1 MPEVE
6 RLLDRGAED
15 ASAEEMT
22 AVTRDPATV
31 ALSLVAAAALWRLLS
46 VGIETL
52 RSMSHDAAVRR
63 RIELIG
69 ELQQLG
75 YGRQAP
81 FIVERLL
88 KDLRQRPADD
98 AVLQALA
105 KLYQG

>member
-6 RLLDRGAED
+6 SLLEQVAED

-31 ALSLVAAAALWRLLS
+31 ALSLVAAAALWKLLS

-52 RSMSHDAAVRR
+52 RSMSHEAAVQR
-63 RIELIG
+63 RIEIG

-81 FIVERLL
+81 FILERLL